1 MPCYPHLANGYQ
13 NLPKELLWAVIIEK
27 GSSLRRDRVAENIF
41 VFISE
46 TYLQVTSTV
55 VLTAEGAVVIDAM
68 PFPAEARQVY
78 QFARDQGQNG
88 IRYVVNTHHHADHV
102 YGTFVFEEAEV
113 IAHDICR
120 AMLLA
125 GGEALLRKAKA
136 ETPALAEVTL
146 HLPDMTMESSS
157 RLSLGQ
163 QSMRLLHLPGHSPD
177 GIGVYIEEEK
187 ALAAGDCVMPVPYFV
202 GGNRHELANTLRR
215 IQEMEPDFII
225 AGHGSVLLRGEV
237 DEMIDASI
245 AYMQAIEQ
253 RVRQIVDKGRP
264 PSTLR
269 EIDIESC
276 GLSRIPLDG
285 MVSKLHLDNLIALY
299 REFSDL

>member
-1 MPCYPHLANGYQ
+1 MAERIQ
-13 NLPKELLWAVIIEK
+13 
-27 GSSLRRDRVAENIF
+27 LRRDRVAEDIF

-55 VLTAEGAVVIDAM
+55 VLTSDGAVVIDAM
-68 PFPAEARQVY
+68 PFPSEARQVFK
-78 QFARDQGQNG
+78 FAMDQGQNG
-88 IRYVVNTHHHADHV
+88 IRYVINTHHHADHV
-102 YGTFVFEEAEV
+102 YGTFVFEDAEV
-113 IAHDICR
+113 IAHDTCR
-120 AMLLA
+120 KMLLA
-125 GGEALLRKAKA
+125 GGEALLRRAKA

-146 HLPDMTMESSS
+146 HLPDMTVENSL

-163 QSMRLLHLPGHSPD
+163 QSLRLLHLPGHSAD
-177 GIGVYIEEEK
+177 GIGVYIEGEK
-187 ALAAGDCVMPVPYFV
+187 ALVAGDCIMPVPYFV
-202 GGNRHELANTLRR
+202 GGNRHELASTMRR
-215 IQEMEPDFII
+215 IQEMEPDFVI

-237 DEMIDASI
+237 DETIEASI
-245 AYMQAIEQ
+245 AYMQTIEQ
-253 RVRQIVDKGRP
+253 RVRRIVEKGQP

-285 MVSKLHLDNLIALY
+285 MVSKLHLENLIALY

>member
-1 MPCYPHLANGYQ
+1 MS
-13 NLPKELLWAVIIEK
+13 IEK
-27 GSSLRRDRVAENIF
+27 GSSLRRDRVAEDIF

-55 VLTAEGAVVIDAM
+55 VLTSDGAVVIDAT
-68 PFPAEARQVY
+68 PFPAEARQVH
-78 QFARDQGQNG
+78 QFATDQGQNG
-88 IRYVVNTHHHADHV
+88 IRYVINTHHHADHV
-102 YGTFVFEEAEV
+102 YGTFVFEDAEV
-113 IAHDICR
+113 IAHDTCR
-120 AMLLA
+120 EMLMG
-125 GGEALLRKAKA
+125 GGEALLRRAKA

-146 HLPDMTMESSS
+146 HLPDMTVENSL

-163 QSMRLLHLPGHSPD
+163 QSLRLLHLPGHSAD
-177 GIGVYIEEEK
+177 GIGVYIEGEK
-187 ALAAGDCVMPVPYFV
+187 ALVAGDCVMPVPYFV
-202 GGNRHELANTLRR
+202 GGDRHELARTLRR

-237 DEMIDASI
+237 DETIEANI
-245 AYMQAIEQ
+245 AYMQTIEQ
-253 RVRQIVDKGRP
+253 RVRRVVEEGQP

-285 MVSKLHLDNLIALY
+285 MVSKLHLENLIALY

>member
-1 MPCYPHLANGYQ
+1 M
-13 NLPKELLWAVIIEK
+13 
-27 GSSLRRDRVAENIF
+27 RRDRVAEDIF

-55 VLTAEGAVVIDAM
+55 VLTSDGAVVIDAT
-68 PFPAEARQVY
+68 PFPAEARQVH
-78 QFARDQGQNG
+78 QFATDQGQNG
-88 IRYVVNTHHHADHV
+88 IRYVINTHHHADHV
-102 YGTFVFEEAEV
+102 YGTFVFEDAEV
-113 IAHDICR
+113 IAHDTCR
-120 AMLLA
+120 EMLMG
-125 GGEALLRKAKA
+125 GGEALLRRAKA

-146 HLPDMTMESSS
+146 HLPDMTVENSL

-163 QSMRLLHLPGHSPD
+163 QSLRLLHLPGHSAD
-177 GIGVYIEEEK
+177 GIGVYIEGEK
-187 ALAAGDCVMPVPYFV
+187 ALVAGDCVMPVPYFV
-202 GGNRHELANTLRR
+202 GGDRHELARTLRR

-237 DEMIDASI
+237 DETIEANI
-245 AYMQAIEQ
+245 AYMQTIEQ
-253 RVRQIVDKGRP
+253 RVRRVVEEGQP

-285 MVSKLHLDNLIALY
+285 MVSKLHLENLIALY

>member
-1 MPCYPHLANGYQ
+1 M
-13 NLPKELLWAVIIEK
+13 
-27 GSSLRRDRVAENIF
+27 RRDRVAEDIF

-55 VLTAEGAVVIDAM
+55 VLTSAGAVVIDAT
-68 PFPAEARQVY
+68 PFPAEARQVLK
-78 QFARDQGQNG
+78 FATDQGQNG
-88 IRYVVNTHHHADHV
+88 VRYVVNTHHHADHV
-102 YGTFVFEEAEV
+102 YGTFVFEDAEV

-120 AMLLA
+120 EMLLA
-125 GGEALLRKAKA
+125 GGKALLRRAKA

-146 HLPDMTMESSS
+146 HLPDMTMEDSL

-163 QSMRLLHLPGHSPD
+163 QSLRLLHLPGHSAD
-177 GIGVYIEEEK
+177 GIGVYVEGEK
-187 ALAAGDCVMPVPYFV
+187 ALVAGDCVMPVPYFV
-202 GGNRHELANTLRR
+202 GGNRHELVSTLRR

-237 DEMIDASI
+237 DETIEANI
-245 AYMQAIEQ
+245 AYMQTIEQ
-253 RVRQIVDKGRP
+253 RVRRVVERGQP

-285 MVSKLHLDNLIALY
+285 MVSKLHLENLIALY